1 MRPIRLRVSGAS
13 SVVSRRIKTFSP
25 FLRVVSR
32 IKFDIALDCHYT
44 IAMSTQLSFQ
54 NGRNERFGGTG
65 IKGHRKS
72 ARPLS
77 RKYVVHV
84 VMKSSQARGSNS
96 LLGPCQARMVRQV
109 LRLQSQK
116 TGVQLLDVVNLG
128 MYLHLTLRIPSRK
141 AYTDFIRAS
150 SGLIARKIL
159 KKERGGAVDSSRKAS
174 LKGQK
179 GFWDSRPLTQILK
192 SDKGWHSFFRQLRK
206 NVNQARMISARVF
219 QNTTRD
225 PLIHSTA

>member
-1 MRPIRLRVSGAS
+1 
-13 SVVSRRIKTFSP
+13 
-25 FLRVVSR
+25 
-32 IKFDIALDCHYT
+32 
-44 IAMSTQLSFQ
+44 MSTQLSFQ
-54 NGRNERFGGTG
+54 NGRNERRIGVFRGHGFGGEG
-65 IKGHRKS
+65 LAGHRKS
-72 ARPLS
+72 TRPLS
-77 RKYVVHV
+77 RKDVVHV

-116 TGVQLLDVVNLG
+116 TGVRLLKVINLG

-159 KKERGGAVDSSRKAS
+159 KKERGGAMVASGKAS
-174 LKGQK
+174 IKSQK
-179 GFWDSRPLTQILK
+179 GFWDSRPLTQILRA
-192 SDKGWHSFFRQLRK
+192 DGGWRSLFRQWQE
-206 NVNQARMISARVF
+206 NMNQARNISAVVF
-219 QNTTRD
+219 QNATRD